1 METMRQKI
9 IHFLAANPSPSDAEF
24 HAFALSMG
32 YDPETLESVV
42 YQMLGQEVQMD
53 GEEVGE
59 PQRDRPHPSNAS
71 TRLKAASTHFEVGHG
86 GEYGE
91 DRPGDETDDDCT
103 LFDLANDAPETEE
116 LSEPVEPT
124 EFPEAPEWQEL
135 EASTQVEAGWG
146 DEVPAQDFGV
156 DADGPGTEIDG
167 CMETRAV
174 ARLIM
179 ANTLM
184 AEDGAQSDTLS
195 EQQRVLQ
202 GDLPVP
208 GVNTDNALQDS
219 MMVDGVPV
227 QSSALTRLKAHFAI
241 A

>member
-1 METMRQKI
+1 MPQLDFESMRQKI
-9 IHFLAANPSPSDAEF
+9 IQFLTANPSPSDAEF

-32 YDPETLESVV
+32 YDPETLEAAV
-42 YQMLGQEVQMD
+42 YAILGQEVQMD
-53 GEEVGE
+53 GEQTGQ
-59 PQRDRPHPSNAS
+59 PQGDRPHPSQAR
-71 TRLKAASTHFEVGHG
+71 TRLNAASTHFEVGHG

-103 LFDLANDAPETEE
+103 LFDLANDAPKTEE
-116 LSEPVEPT
+116 LSEPVDPT
-124 EFPEAPEWQEL
+124 TFPEAPESEEEIPDSEIPGLL
-135 EASTQVEAGWG
+135 EHEGR
-146 DEVPAQDFGV
+146 
-156 DADGPGTEIDG
+156 
-167 CMETRAV
+167 METRAV
-174 ARLIM
+174 ARLVV

-184 AEDGAQSDTLS
+184 AEDGAQSDTGLS

-202 GDLPVP
+202 GDHPVP

-227 QSSALTRLKAHFAI
+227 QSNAVTRLKASFAI